1 MKICRFCGKKLLDE
15 AMFCRYCGKSCN
27 DMAQDDDSGQK
38 QEIEQKE
45 NQEDEQGHDTGRAGK
60 KKKSLLPVIV
70 GGIALMAVAAGGSF
84 LALKHGDPERVS
96 GIFEEKQAEAD
107 RSEERRVGKECM

>member
-15 AMFCRYCGKSCN
+15 ARFCRYCGKSCN

-45 NQEDEQGHDTGRAGK
+45 NQEDEQGHDTGRA
-60 KKKSLLPVIV
+60 
-70 GGIALMAVAAGGSF
+70 AGVC
-84 LALKHGDPERVS
+84 PVS
-96 GIFEEKQAEAD
+96 GKLC
-107 RSEERRVGKECM
+107 S

>member
-45 NQEDEQGHDTGRAGK
+45 IRRMNRGMIQAAPGK
-60 KKKSLLPVIV
+60 KRNLCCLSLWEGL
-70 GGIALMAVAAGGSF
+70 L
-84 LALKHGDPERVS
+84 
-96 GIFEEKQAEAD
+96 
-107 RSEERRVGKECM
+107 